1 MKSVY
6 LGTDAFS
13 ASVLGKLVEAG
24 RTPDLVVTKPDS
36 KQGRG
41 RRLAPPPTAVTASE
55 LGLGLIQPQA
65 PGDPEVLDA
74 IDVIKP
80 DVICLCAYGALI
92 REPLLSDH
100 VILNLHPSLLPR
112 WRGAAPIERALMAGD
127 SETGVSIIRL
137 VEALDA
143 GPVCLAER
151 VSIGEDADFATLSSQ
166 LEEVGARL
174 LGDAMERHTTG
185 ELDFVDQAA
194 DGVTYAERIE
204 AADRLLDPGRDADDL
219 ERTVR
224 ALRPHIGARLVLPSG
239 EAIGVRESRVSPIEL
254 ERGALK
260 EVDGE
265 VVLGCSEG
273 SLAISRVVPSG
284 GREMASADWLRG
296 RPALD

>member
-1 MKSVY
+1 MKFVY

-13 ASVLGKLVEAG
+13 ASVLGRLVEAG

-55 LGLGLIQPQA
+55 LGLGLIQPQG
-65 PGDPEVLDA
+65 PGEPELLDA
-74 IDVIKP
+74 IEAIRP
-80 DVICLCAYGALI
+80 DVMCLCAYGALI
-92 REPLLSDH
+92 RDPLLSDH

-112 WRGAAPIERALMAGD
+112 WRGAAPIERALVAGD

-151 VSIGEDADFATLSSQ
+151 VAIGEEADFATLSSE

-174 LGDAMERHTTG
+174 LGEAMDRLAAGRLE
-185 ELDFVDQAA
+185 FVEQSPE
-194 DGVTYAERIE
+194 GVTYAERIE
-204 AADRLLDPGRDADDL
+204 AADRLLDPARPAVEL

-224 ALRPHIGARLVLPSG
+224 ALRPHIGARLALPSG
-239 EAIGVRESRVSPIEL
+239 EAIGVRESRVSTIEL
-254 ERGALK
+254 GRGALK

-273 SLAISRVVPSG
+273 SLAISRVVPPG

-296 RPALD
+296 RPALG